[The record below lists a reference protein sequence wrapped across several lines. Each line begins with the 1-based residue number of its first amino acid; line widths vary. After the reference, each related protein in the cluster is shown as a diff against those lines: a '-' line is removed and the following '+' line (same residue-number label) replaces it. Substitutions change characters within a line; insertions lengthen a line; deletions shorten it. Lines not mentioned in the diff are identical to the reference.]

1 MHTAYARE
9 QRLKD
14 SRGSRDWEER
24 VPKPAMRQDAAT
36 TGSCT
41 TKILSLPITPI
52 SAAAIASL
60 LRRRGADAMG
70 MAGRKGMGIAC
81 DFSLSVVVNRCDPW
95 LFGSP
100 FPSAGVQPKIPER
113 TVGRPMISRSHH
125 LWPNGPVPSAS
136 QRQRLGNRMR

>member
-1 MHTAYARE
+1 
-9 QRLKD
+9 
-14 SRGSRDWEER
+14 
-24 VPKPAMRQDAAT
+24 MRQDAAT

-81 DFSLSVVVNRCDPW
+81 DFSLSVVVNRAVFSF
-95 LFGSP
+95 LYLKKN
-100 FPSAGVQPKIPER
+100 KISKIYVRFEIFQKY
-113 TVGRPMISRSHH
+113 T
-125 LWPNGPVPSAS
+125 PVALP
-136 QRQRLGNRMR
+136 

>member
-1 MHTAYARE
+1 
-9 QRLKD
+9 
-14 SRGSRDWEER
+14 
-24 VPKPAMRQDAAT
+24 MRQDAAT

-81 DFSLSVVVNRCDPW
+81 DFS
-95 LFGSP
+95 
-100 FPSAGVQPKIPER
+100 FPSSSTDATLGCLVAHFPVQVSSPR
-113 TVGRPMISRSHH
+113 
-125 LWPNGPVPSAS
+125 S
-136 QRQRLGNRMR
+136 QRGLWAGP